1 MQSVF
6 KIGMKLEVVD
16 KMRISQVRVASV
28 VDITGRRLQL
38 TYDDSDG
45 GEADGFWCHEES
57 PLIHPVGWARKVGHQ
72 VSASQSYHDR
82 CMLESYLTTD
92 STADMFPEYRQP
104 PGQFKTGMKL
114 EAVDPLNLATICV
127 ATVMKV
133 LRYGYIMI
141 RMDGYQTDPTGG
153 DWFCYHGSSP
163 FIFPPGFCERNNIK
177 LKPPGESRSAL

>member
-1 MQSVF
+1 
-6 KIGMKLEVVD
+6 
-16 KMRISQVRVASV
+16 
-28 VDITGRRLQL
+28 
-38 TYDDSDG
+38 
-45 GEADGFWCHEES
+45 
-57 PLIHPVGWARKVGHQ
+57 
-72 VSASQSYHDR
+72 
-82 CMLESYLTTD
+82 MLESYLTTD

-153 DWFCYHGSSP
+153 FLPVPVLSLTLFIISGGDWFCYHGSSP
-163 FIFPPGFCERNNIK
+163 FIFPPGFCERNKIK
-177 LKPPGESRSAL
+177 LKPPGEI

>member
-1 MQSVF
+1 MCLLQVVNESVQSVF

-38 TYDDSDG
+38 SYDCGDG

-57 PLIHPVGWARKVGHQ
+57 PLIHPVGWAKKVGHQ
-72 VSASQSYHDR
+72 ISASQTYHDR
-82 CMLESYLTTD
+82 CTVESYLTTD

-104 PGQFKTGMKL
+104 PGQFKAGMKL

-153 DWFCYHGSSP
+153 CLLLPCS
-163 FIFPPGFCERNNIK
+163 
-177 LKPPGESRSAL
+177 L